1 MTTDVSKYLIDLKW
15 ACSLPVDMQRFP
27 CWLTNQSIDA
37 LLGKN
42 LSVLNG
48 VRKKFKEVIKCEER
62 ALASEGVAPC
72 TLMMER
78 IWDSKKFWFFY
89 AP

>member
-1 MTTDVSKYLIDLKW
+1 MTTDISKCLIDLKW
-15 ACSLPVDMQRFP
+15 ACTLLVEMQRFP
-27 CWLTNQSIDA
+27 CRLTNQSIDA

-42 LSVLNG
+42 LPVLNG
-48 VRKKFKEVIKCEER
+48 VRKKFTEVIECEEK
-62 ALASEGVAPC
+62 ALASEGIAPC
-72 TLMMER
+72 TLMMEK